1 MKKQI
6 LSILFVVGISFAVSA
21 KDFPCISKPDELGK
35 CWTLV
40 KDPRDGQEYLAVKFC
55 GAYNPDSPQDTC
67 TVSSVENSRYKS
79 PNAECGKGKDF
90 FYGCLYPQKEE
101 TLACPDL
108 GDGRMCSHYWG
119 VTPTYTVTSEEYAK
133 LRKDVLNKKNREI
146 KEVFF
151 YRKGDKIAAT
161 SGSRAWVNVNGKWGE
176 TSIVKKKVYCAC
188 MFWMPG
194 E

>member
-1 MKKQI
+1 M
-6 LSILFVVGISFAVSA
+6 GISFAVSA
-21 KDFPCISKPDELGK
+21 KDFPCISKPDEQGK

-55 GAYNPDSPQDTC
+55 GAYNPDSPRDTC

-79 PNAECGKGKDF
+79 PSAECGRGRDF
-90 FYGCLYPQKEE
+90 YYVCLYPRKEDA
-101 TLACPDL
+101 LACPDL
-108 GDGRMCSHYWG
+108 GDGQMCSHYWG

-151 YRKGDKIAAT
+151 YRK
-161 SGSRAWVNVNGKWGE
+161 
-176 TSIVKKKVYCAC
+176 
-188 MFWMPG
+188 
-194 E
+194 